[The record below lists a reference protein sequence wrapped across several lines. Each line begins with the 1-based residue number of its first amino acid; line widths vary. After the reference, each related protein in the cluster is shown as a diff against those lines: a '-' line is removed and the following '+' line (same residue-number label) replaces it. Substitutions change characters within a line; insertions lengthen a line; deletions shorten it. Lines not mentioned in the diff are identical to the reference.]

1 MQVSS
6 WVKNLRK
13 ALLLDSLVVMHGN
26 VRDQFYLEPAQQ
38 ARLPSSMTGTKYV
51 DFSVWLALELERQG
65 YDVIVL
71 YDAVDEAVLLRGEM
85 VKRFTDAAKGE
96 PKTSGRED
104 SRTKNKQTA
113 SARPMPALTQASTSD
128 TASGG
133 SKPNWMVPLGVGMKP
148 EDFVQTLDKR
158 IFRAEGL
165 STAVIFRFTDRY
177 LSFTDRQDA
186 SEKRLSILLQ
196 KAAMSIPTHLISD
209 RLPSR
214 LILLFDLEGAVP
226 QELGVQ
232 APFAG
237 SARIP
242 GPSLEDRE
250 HFFRTHCDQF
260 YSEPEMRFDPDAD
273 PVQLTSLANLS
284 DGLKTQDLLSLA
296 ALSHEEQLGLNQEQS
311 QTLLDRFRFGT
322 RENAW
327 LKIKNETL
335 AGAAEFLKGRVKGQ
349 DAVIAD
355 VVPTLIRAKLG
366 LTEITNTGTSSK
378 PRGVFFFVGPT
389 GVGKTELTKAI
400 AELIFGDENSMARFD
415 MSEYSEEHQQA
426 RLVGA
431 PPGYVGF
438 DQGGQ
443 LPNAILE
450 QPFSVVLFDE
460 VEKAHGRILDKFLQI
475 LDDGRLTDGMGR
487 TVYFSEAIIIFT
499 SNIGTSPR
507 FRSRGTG
514 GSHVIEGRGGSVA
527 GPVIG
532 SVAGPV
538 IGPAEQYERLQE
550 LTYEQLQTHF
560 RNEVRDFFVNQL
572 GRPEILNRIGEDN
585 ILVFNFLNN
594 EDVKDQIIQKQ
605 VKDLAGYLSE
615 KFQVTVELTPAFCD
629 VLKQHPNGF
638 QRNGARGV
646 RNLLR
651 KLVLDKVAMELFSRA
666 EQLGGQRLI
675 VDYAAKRRSIDDHF
689 QFDSTKVRHDWRSM

>member
-1 MQVSS
+1 MNVVP
-6 WVKNLRK
+6 WVKNMRK
-13 ALLLDSLVVMHGN
+13 ALLLNPLVVMHGN
-26 VRDQFYLEPAQQ
+26 VRDQFYLEPQKQ
-38 ARLPSSMTGTKYV
+38 TRLPAELSGTKYI
-51 DFSVWLALELERQG
+51 DFPAWLAMDLEQQG
-65 YDVIVL
+65 YDLVVL
-71 YDAVDEAVLLRGEM
+71 YDSVDEAVVLRRDM
-85 VKRFTDAAKGE
+85 LKKFTDAAGGAT
-96 PKTSGRED
+96 PAPPASGSHSSTPRRGPSLPSASAAPVSSDDTSGA
-104 SRTKNKQTA
+104 NA
-113 SARPMPALTQASTSD
+113 SSNSD
-128 TASGG
+128 
-133 SKPNWMVPLGVGMKP
+133 WMVKVKVGLNP
-148 EDFVQTLDKR
+148 ENFLMALNGK
-158 IFRAEGL
+158 IFRNQKL

-186 SEKRLSILLQ
+186 AEKRFSILLQ
-196 KAAMSIPTHLISD
+196 KTAMSIPANRHPDQLQ
-209 RLPSR
+209 SR
-214 LILLFDLEGAVP
+214 IVMLFDLEGAVP

-237 SARIP
+237 TARIP
-242 GPSLEDRE
+242 SPSQEDRE
-250 HFFRTHCDQF
+250 LFFQANSDLF
-260 YSEPEMRFDPDAD
+260 YSEPGKRFDAESD
-273 PVQLTSLANLS
+273 PVQLTSLASLA
-284 DGLKTQDLLSLA
+284 DGLKTQDLISLSV
-296 ALSHEEQLGLNQEQS
+296 LSHDEQLGLNKDQFK
-311 QTLLDRFRFGT
+311 TLLDRFRFGT

-335 AGAAEFLKGRVKGQ
+335 AGAADFLKNRVKGQ

-366 LTEITNTGTSSK
+366 LTEISNKGTSTK

-400 AELIFGDENSMARFD
+400 AELIFGDEASMARFD

-507 FRSRGTG
+507 FRSG
-514 GSHVIEGRGGSVA
+514 GSGGANTVA
-527 GPVIG
+527 VPGQP
-532 SVAGPV
+532 
-538 IGPAEQYERLQE
+538 PANATQQ
-550 LTYEQLQTHF
+550 YEQLQDLSYEDLQRHF
-560 RNEVRDFFVNQL
+560 RDDVKDFFVNHL

-585 ILVFNFLNN
+585 ILVFNFLSN
-594 EDVKDQIIQKQ
+594 EGVKDQIIQKQ
-605 VKDLAGYLSE
+605 VKDLADYLSS
-615 KFQVTVELTPAFCD
+615 KFQVSVDLTPSFCD

-638 QRNGARGV
+638 KRNGARGV

-651 KLVLDKVAMELFSRA
+651 KLVLDKVAMDIFARGDELT
-666 EQLGGQRLI
+666 GHRLV
-675 VDYAAKRRSIDDHF
+675 VDYAAKRHSITEDF
-689 QFDSTKVRHDWRSM
+689 RFDATKVRHDWRLT